1 MPMAAPHPYPAPG
14 ARRTWPLLL
23 LAAAACA
30 ACIVQTQRLDTLPP
44 SRDEADCLRL
54 GLRWRAAFDR
64 PLRERPRLVAALVS
78 SESAPLLHA
87 AAAPCL
93 SRVGRTRAAAVL
105 ANIPFLALLLVSVY
119 CIGSILHGE
128 GTGAGAAA
136 LAVSYP
142 LALGL
147 SRQYLPGTADA
158 ALAAAAVCAALC
170 AERSRTIPWHL
181 LLGLAFGMGTLS
193 SPLFP
198 LFAAP
203 PIAWILFGPRRTL
216 RYRGTPSRRAL
227 LRLLAL
233 AVAAA
238 TAAPCIPR
246 LAAAWGGLF
255 QGVSP
260 RGFFRF
266 PRLLVDS
273 VFFLPMALLLLAGIS
288 SAAVRR
294 RADPALLLWL
304 FVPLLV
310 LSLSG
315 AGDPRLF
322 APALP
327 AAALLTAAGIA
338 MLQRPAWRRGLAAA
352 ALLAAALNAAAFTFP
367 SAAALLDLSI
377 PLRPGGAGLPV
388 VRGVIPA
395 AGIGVPLREEW
406 RIDEILRDLSAQA
419 GPGGTSLGWFLA
431 PHPRFH
437 GAALIYRLEAGRYRI
452 SAAAPGD
459 AAFIITRLVGAGQQ
473 EELRRF
479 TAPWLHLDTI
489 KSYPLPDGSEAA
501 LHRAILTR
509 RRRYDAAGLPGET
522 GEIRAPDAGA
532 GPGRA
537 RGANRD
543 SSPPGVLAATP
554 AHPLD
559 PGAYRL
565 TVLMR
570 CRGARPGAPLARIE
584 LSGAN
589 GGILAEREIALP
601 EGGDSGGYRS
611 VDLDFAL
618 PRREALAA
626 RVVHTG
632 AADLE
637 IDTISIA
644 PRLPRGA
651 GRAPT
656 PFPAAPPRGGG
667 AAD

>member
-193 SPLFP
+193 SPSSRSSPPPDRLDP
-198 LFAAP
+198 VRAPPHAALPRHALPEGVAAP
-203 PIAWILFGPRRTL
+203 PRPRRRRRDGRAVHPAT
-216 RYRGTPSRRAL
+216 RGGGEGSSSVPARLLPVPASPRR
-227 LRLLAL
+227 LRLLSPDG
-233 AVAAA
+233 
-238 TAAPCIPR
+238 AAPPRRHQFRGGPPQGGSRPAPLAFRPAPCPLSPARAIP
-246 LAAAWGGLF
+246 GS
-255 QGVSP
+255 SP
-260 RGFFRF
+260 R
-266 PRLLVDS
+266 
-273 VFFLPMALLLLAGIS
+273 
-288 SAAVRR
+288 
-294 RADPALLLWL
+294 
-304 FVPLLV
+304 
-310 LSLSG
+310 
-315 AGDPRLF
+315 
-322 APALP
+322 LP

-352 ALLAAALNAAAFTFP
+352 ALLAAALERRR
-367 SAAALLDLSI
+367 LHL
-377 PLRPGGAGLPV
+377 PLRRRPARPLDPPPPG
-388 VRGVIPA
+388 RGRA
-395 AGIGVPLREEW
+395 AGRPRRHPRRRHRRSLREEW

-437 GAALIYRLEAGRYRI
+437 GAALIYRPEAGRYRI

-459 AAFIITRLVGAGQQ
+459 AAFIITRLVGAGQR

-532 GPGRA
+532 GPGRRAA
-537 RGANRD
+537 RTGIPRRPA
-543 SSPPGVLAATP
+543 SSP
-554 AHPLD
+554 
-559 PGAYRL
+559 
-565 TVLMR
+565 
-570 CRGARPGAPLARIE
+570 RPP
-584 LSGAN
+584 
-589 GGILAEREIALP
+589 P
-601 EGGDSGGYRS
+601 TRS
-611 VDLDFAL
+611 I
-618 PRREALAA
+618 P
-626 RVVHTG
+626 
-632 AADLE
+632 
-637 IDTISIA
+637 
-644 PRLPRGA
+644 
-651 GRAPT
+651 APT
-656 PFPAAPPRGGG
+656 V
-667 AAD
+667 